1 MPTALSGHVSSDVL
15 APTQSRGH
23 GARHSPDSETFNFRW
38 LLLLAATMLVALAGP
53 AIIGHVYTADDLGA
67 FHLPMRAFYADC
79 LKHGVAFDWSPQL
92 YGGFYLTG
100 EGQIGGYHP
109 LHWLLYRWLPL
120 SVAFDLECLIG
131 YPVMLAGMYFFL
143 RRWSLRRDAAMFGAI
158 SFAFSGFCLLHFVHV
173 NAIEVVAHLPWLL
186 WAIHGMFDEG
196 RRSRTLA
203 GATFALLT
211 ASQWLLGYPQ
221 YVFYSAIAEIGYA
234 ALLIHG
240 LDGAKPQA
248 ARKLRCWLRLGFWAA
263 LGTLIGAVQL
273 LPTLEALQESTR
285 QTAGGDFTNWGSL
298 APLNLVQLIAPYLFT
313 TRVVGQNTHE
323 LGLYAGAITLLLAIG
338 CLASGKVDREHKRLR
353 TAAGALTV
361 IGFCLTLGCFGPFG
375 VLFAHLPIL
384 CDFRFPCRAI
394 VLIHLG
400 LAVLAAIGFQRLTP
414 SKREFNFGLRTRPI
428 SIILATSLALAVAA
442 PFCWPPFVA
451 APAFRWLGP
460 ELLALSVL
468 VIRQVA
474 YRRRRS
480 IALLCIFTAFDLGAY
495 GMSYAVYSQ
504 HKQLEPYVAKLFAPS
519 EYRIVLDCT
528 GPNEPGLR
536 AGNEQLLAGA
546 RRIDGYA
553 GLEPARRLDY
563 RVPAALRAA
572 DVGRVCGGNLS
583 DAELYEC
590 AMYYWNAE
598 KPLLY
603 VRLVTHTVVS
613 ANPAQDISRIP
624 LETTALVNEP
634 LRLERGSPGSAR
646 VMRDETR
653 IAGKGNE
660 RKFGS
665 DIPGDIRIKVA
676 APGRQLLV
684 LAESFHSGWQASA
697 DGIKVPIVRTNGDF
711 MGCVVE
717 PGMKEIDFQFAPA
730 SLRYGLLL
738 SILGLSLLVA
748 VTLGGIVI
756 RRRHRTH

>member
-1 MPTALSGHVSSDVL
+1 MATATVNSPETDERGI
-15 APTQSRGH
+15 APCALPRDRES
-23 GARHSPDSETFNFRW
+23 FNFRW
-38 LLLLAATMLVALAGP
+38 LLLLAAAMLVALAGP
-53 AIIGHVYTADDLGA
+53 ALIGHVYTADDLGA

-100 EGQIGGYHP
+100 EGQVGGYHP

-120 SVAFDLECLIG
+120 PVAFDLECLIG

-143 RRWSLRRDAAMFGAI
+143 RRWAMRRDAAMFGAI

-186 WAIHGMFDEG
+186 WAIHGMLHDS
-196 RRSRTLA
+196 RRSRTLT
-203 GATFALLT
+203 GATFALLV

-221 YVFYSAIAEIGYA
+221 YVLYSAIAAIGYA
-234 ALLIHG
+234 ALLIYG

-248 ARKLRCWLRLGFWAA
+248 ATALRWWLRLGFWAA

-285 QTAGGDFTNWGSL
+285 QAAGGDFTNWGSL

-323 LGLYAGAITLLLAIG
+323 LGLYAGAATLLLAIG
-338 CLASGKVDREHKRLR
+338 CLAPGKIDREHKQLR

-384 CDFRFPCRAI
+384 RDFRFPCRAI

-400 LAVLAAIGFQRLTP
+400 LAVLAAIGFQRLT
-414 SKREFNFGLRTRPI
+414 SSERGFNFGLRTRPV
-428 SIILATSLALAVAA
+428 SIILASSLALAVAA
-442 PFCWPPFVA
+442 PFCWPPYAA

-474 YRRRRS
+474 YRRRCS
-480 IALLCIFTAFDLGAY
+480 IALLCVFTAFDLGAY

-519 EYRIVLDCT
+519 EYRIALDCT

-553 GLEPARRLDY
+553 GLEPARSLDY
-563 RVPAALRAA
+563 RLPTALRAA

-590 AMYYWNAE
+590 AMYYWNVQQ
-598 KPLLY
+598 PLPY
-603 VRLVTHTVVS
+603 VRLVTDAVGS
-613 ANPAQDISRIP
+613 LNPAQDISRIP
-624 LETTALVNEP
+624 LETTALVDEP
-634 LRLERGSPGSAR
+634 LRLEQGTIGSAK
-646 VMRDETR
+646 VLHDETLPT
-653 IAGKGNE
+653 IEVNE
-660 RKFGS
+660 HSFGS
-665 DIPGDIRIKVA
+665 DIPGDIRIEVN

-684 LAESFHSGWQASA
+684 LAESFHPGWQATA
-697 DGIKVPIVRTNGDF
+697 DGAPIPIVRTNGDF

-717 PGMKEIDFQFAPA
+717 PATKEIDYHFAPA
-730 SLRYGLLL
+730 SLRYGRLL

-748 VTLGGIVI
+748 VTLGRVVI
-756 RRRHRTH
+756 FRRQLTP